1 MKYIA
6 SILLILLNVIN
17 YPLGILYTKVHAW
30 YIPLWKEDKILY
42 IAFAPFY
49 WILVVLC
56 FIIGQPCEILKRFV
70 H

>member
-6 SILLILLNVIN
+6 AILLIILNIFN
-17 YPLGILYTKVHAW
+17 IPLSKLYMKVHAW
-30 YIPLWKEDKILY
+30 YIPLRQKDPILY
-42 IAFAPFY
+42 YAFAPFY

-56 FIIGQPCEILKRFV
+56 FIIGYPCEILGNMV